1 MSDYITRA
9 NTLQPGQRSVRC
21 VEPTYGPRRFYPI
34 ARRNGV
40 DKGFIVVNCI
50 AIYGYRQQDE
60 TFVIT
65 SRTNIA

>member
-1 MSDYITRA
+1 MSDYVMRA
-9 NTLQPGQRSVRC
+9 KTLQQGPKTIRC
-21 VEPTYGPRRFYPI
+21 INVVVGPRRFYPI